1 MIPNLASKAN
11 FIRKLLLTT
20 IGIAAIGGFLLFG
33 LPNIPQARAQS
44 PQAAGAQA
52 GETASAQSTRT
63 TGTPSPSFEVA
74 SIKPNRSGDMFI
86 RIMFQP
92 GRFTA
97 NGVTTK
103 HLITMAYN
111 VKDFQVSGGPG
122 WINSERYDIEA
133 KEPDSIAEELPKLP
147 PDQREEQSRL
157 MIQALLADRFKLKL
171 SHTTKELPVY
181 ALVIA
186 KTGPKLQEAKPDDNY
201 PTGMKGPDGRA
212 HPGMMRMSPGELT
225 GQGIGVKFLV
235 RLLSQQVGRDVL
247 DQTGL
252 KGNYD
257 FTLKWTPE
265 PGEGMMLGGAEG
277 GNPPPESAPP
287 PESSGPSIFTA
298 IQEQLGLKLEPAK
311 GPVEVL
317 VIDHV
322 EKPSE
327 N

>member
-1 MIPNLASKAN
+1 LAA
-11 FIRKLLLTT
+11 L
-20 IGIAAIGGFLLFG
+20 GIAAMIGLAVSALLG
-33 LPNIPQARAQS
+33 VTQAGAQS
-44 PQAAGAQA
+44 PQTAGAQA
-52 GETASAQSTRT
+52 GETTSAQSTQT
-63 TGTPSPSFEVA
+63 TGAPSPSFEVA

-86 RIMFQP
+86 RIMSQP

-111 VKDFQVSGGPG
+111 VRDFQVSGGPG

-133 KEPDSIAEELPKLP
+133 KVPDSIAEELPKLP
-147 PDQREEQSRL
+147 PDQREEKSRL
-157 MIQALLADRFKLKL
+157 MIQSLLADRFELKL
-171 SHTTKELPVY
+171 SHTTKELPAY

-186 KTGPKLQEAKPDDNY
+186 KTGPKLHEAKPDDNY
-201 PTGMKGPDGRA
+201 PTGIKGPDGRA
-212 HPGMMRMSPGELT
+212 HPGVMRMSPGELT
-225 GQGIGVKFLV
+225 GQGIAIKFLV
-235 RLLSQQVGRDVL
+235 RLLSEQLGRGVL

-265 PGEGMMLGGAEG
+265 PGEGMMLGGPEG
-277 GNPPPESAPP
+277 ANPGPESAPP

-298 IQEQLGLKLEPAK
+298 IQEQLGLKLEPTKA
-311 GPVEVL
+311 PAEVL